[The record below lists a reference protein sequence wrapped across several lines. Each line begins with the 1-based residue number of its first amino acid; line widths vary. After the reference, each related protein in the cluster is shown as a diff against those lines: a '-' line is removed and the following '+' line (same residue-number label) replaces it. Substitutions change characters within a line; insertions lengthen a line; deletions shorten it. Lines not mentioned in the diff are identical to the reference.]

1 MIADLSLV
9 PKNATNARIAIED
22 EIRMAEGSDIPDDLV
37 TDINRDLSMS
47 AMEGMTE
54 ERKAKVRRRA
64 AWLANRFASDASG
77 IGP

>member
-1 MIADLSLV
+1 
-9 PKNATNARIAIED
+9 
-22 EIRMAEGSDIPDDLV
+22 
-37 TDINRDLSMS
+37 
-47 AMEGMTE
+47 MTE